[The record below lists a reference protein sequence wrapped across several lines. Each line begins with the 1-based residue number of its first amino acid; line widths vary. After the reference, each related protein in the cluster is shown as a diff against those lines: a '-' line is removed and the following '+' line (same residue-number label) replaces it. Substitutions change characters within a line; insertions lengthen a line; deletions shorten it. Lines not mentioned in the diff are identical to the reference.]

1 MGSSVGSRGP
11 LVIFTLIVLTVLILI
26 IILAYRYKEPTI
38 GTTSASGCQS
48 AGPPTDLRAV
58 SFQLQNIKLT
68 WTASPSAVRYKIFVG
83 SIPNVS
89 EVTAFE
95 DYVTTDTELVIENL
109 VLGRTYYMRIKSI
122 NACADISSFS
132 EEVSARLGY
141 PPFFRI
147 VSRHQPNL
155 ALKIAPNFT
164 DVILAP
170 LCTGGP
176 GDNLCIWSYDESNG
190 HMTSVDS
197 PNVCMRTFPAV
208 ITNELRH
215 DVCVDLNFAANRTF
229 GTWNYTP
236 DTGSMCNPDNID
248 GVACLKI
255 AGDNTTVFKT
265 VYDGSNNMQWDIVE
279 YTPP

>member
-1 MGSSVGSRGP
+1 MASSIGSRGP
-11 LVIFTLIVLTVLILI
+11 LVLFILIVLAVLILI
-26 IILAYRYKEPTI
+26 IIIAYRYQKADIT
-38 GTTSASGCQS
+38 TTSASGCQS
-48 AGPPTDLRAV
+48 SAPPTNLRAV
-58 SFQLQNIKLT
+58 SFQLKNIRLT
-68 WTASPSAVRYKIFVG
+68 WTASPSAVRYKIFIG
-83 SIPNVS
+83 SIEGVS
-89 EVTAFE
+89 EVTSFD
-95 DYVTTDTELVIENL
+95 DYITTDTELIIENL

-122 NACADISSFS
+122 NACADISTFS

-164 DVILAP
+164 DIILAP

-176 GDNLCIWSYDESNG
+176 GDNLCIWSYDETNG
-190 HMTSVDS
+190 YMTSVDS
-197 PNVCMRTFPAV
+197 PNVCMRTFQSS

-215 DVCVDLNFAANRTF
+215 DVCADLNFVGGRSF

-236 DTGSMCNPDNID
+236 DTGSMCNPQNVD
-248 GVACLKI
+248 GIACLKI
-255 AGDNTTVFKT
+255 SGDNTTIFKT
-265 VYDGSNNMQWDIVE
+265 PYDGSNDMQWDIVE